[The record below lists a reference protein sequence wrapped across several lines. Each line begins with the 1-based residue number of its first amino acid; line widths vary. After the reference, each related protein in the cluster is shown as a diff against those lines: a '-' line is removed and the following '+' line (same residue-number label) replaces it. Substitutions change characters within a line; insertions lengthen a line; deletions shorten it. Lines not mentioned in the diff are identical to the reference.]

1 MSGQLWYG
9 IPTQV
14 QTLNGFRMGEE
25 RQRFKARILEI
36 FLTIILKH
44 TAYYFPPLG
53 SEIEIIGG
61 HCKVVRCTV
70 QVRGRVGEGNLFYA
84 SCKNIYF
91 LNTQIFFQNPPGT
104 RQTSSP
110 LPRCSGSGQDS
121 GTSLGQAGW
130 VQGDYGECPYKLQYT
145 INLTIILT

>member
-14 QTLNGFRMGEE
+14 QTLNGFRMAEV

-44 TAYYFPPLG
+44 TAYYFPLLG

-61 HCKVVRCTV
+61 HCKVVRLLYKL
-70 QVRGRVGEGNLFYA
+70 GAEWEKG
-84 SCKNIYF
+84 IYF
-91 LNTQIFFQNPPGT
+91 MLHVKI
-104 RQTSSP
+104 
-110 LPRCSGSGQDS
+110 
-121 GTSLGQAGW
+121 
-130 VQGDYGECPYKLQYT
+130 Y
-145 INLTIILT
+145 IL